1 MAIRPMA
8 WIVLVCMVA
17 VLSLSIFPVETGCS
31 AIEEYLCLVIPS
43 ITVIGVIICIKQGSI
58 VKFSMIDGIV
68 FGWYLY
74 SMGRFWFEPIYPAFG
89 FAIRTTLM
97 LLIYTSLR
105 VLFSSVRIKGDA
117 IVIMLIFFAVIEM
130 SIGYYQLLYGISRHP
145 LYPVTGS
152 FLNPGPYSA
161 YIALGMVL
169 LLSMNKQRIGIMEN
183 RVAFLLVLLGMQL
196 VLTMSRAAFLAVG
209 ICMLMQY
216 NSKIRGLRQWLM
228 LVGIALAAVCG
239 LYLLKSGSAD
249 GRGIINYIG
258 IRCFAVNPWTGSG
271 IGSFFH
277 RFAEET
283 AWLSRNSHTEN
294 LMKVDVIDYAFN
306 DLMRVGVEQGALGLI
321 FATALISVVMVRLW
335 KNCRTLFLGALSLLI
350 FSLFSY
356 PFELLPYQIIATVM
370 AAFAGTSLS
379 LHYAVNGKHSG
390 FCMAL
395 RFVIPMVLIGT
406 LSLCCRAFIKERID
420 AEKGYGL
427 ISGFDDKAFTKDY
440 FALMPY
446 LLDNK
451 RFLFDFAKLLSK
463 QKRYNDS
470 NDMLRN
476 GARISNDPM
485 FLVLQGNN
493 YRDMGA
499 VEEAEKAYLKAWQT
513 MPNRIYPLY
522 RLMMLYHDAGNRSKA
537 LKYAK
542 KVVAFKEKIPS
553 PAVRD
558 MKREAQEI
566 IKFGKIRI

>member
-1 MAIRPMA
+1 MKKYIQKIMRTLMAIRPMA

-58 VKFSMIDGIV
+58 VKFSMIDAIV

-145 LYPVTGS
+145 LYPVTG
-152 FLNPGPYSA
+152 
-161 YIALGMVL
+161 
-169 LLSMNKQRIGIMEN
+169 
-183 RVAFLLVLLGMQL
+183 AFLLVLLGMQL

-216 NSKIRGLRQWLM
+216 NSKIRGWRQWLM